1 MRLRAVTQMSF
12 GRAPL
17 RVSFADPTLVEGSP
31 ARPLAVLFGA
41 DGVGKTSLLTAILYT
56 RPGFAFP
63 LQPKPAPAPID
74 GDRRA
79 GFAIAEWDLGDDDPA
94 RPHPLVVASPN
105 AIVEGE
111 DESQTL
117 LRRREQTLFD
127 KRAQEQGGHC
137 VVGFSGA
144 RWFSR
149 TPMMLTSPERTVLR
163 YDVRSVPALEDAS
176 RSDLTRDTKQVLAH
190 AEIACALADGVG
202 RTLTMRSALR
212 HAIGVALGPFG
223 AQFRGVDPRT
233 LEPTFE
239 EHGRVV
245 LFDDLSHGAK
255 HLVAI
260 VAGTLRAVAGAYPER
275 DPLESEGVSVI
286 DDAELGLDPIAQ
298 RALAGVLREAL
309 PRVQWV
315 VATASPSVAAGC
327 SRGEVI
333 ALRRNDETTVEVQDD
348 AVLH

>member
-1 MRLRAVTQMSF
+1 MRLRAITRVGI
-12 GRAPL
+12 GRAPF
-17 RVSFADPTLVEGSP
+17 RVSLADPSLPEGSP
-31 ARPLAVLFGA
+31 PRPLAVLFGA

-56 RPGFAFP
+56 RPGFVFP
-63 LQPKPAPAPID
+63 LQPKPPPAPVD
-74 GDRRA
+74 GERRA
-79 GFAIAEWDLGDDDPA
+79 GFALAEWDLCDDDPA
-94 RPHPLVVASPN
+94 RPHPLLVASPN

-111 DESQTL
+111 DETQTL

-137 VVGFSGA
+137 VVGFLGA

-149 TPMMLTSPERTVLR
+149 QPMMLTSPERSVLR
-163 YDVRSVPALEDAS
+163 YDVRAVPALEDVS
-176 RSDLTRDTKQVLAH
+176 RADLTRETKQVLAH
-190 AEIACALADGVG
+190 AEIACALADGEG
-202 RTLTMRSALR
+202 RTLTMRSAVR
-212 HAIGVALGPFG
+212 HAVGVALGPFG

-239 EHGRVV
+239 ERGRVV
-245 LFDDLSHGAK
+245 VFDDLSHGAQ

-260 VAGTLRAVAGAYPER
+260 VAGTLRAVGGAYPER

-286 DDAELGLDPIAQ
+286 DDAELGLDAGAQ
-298 RALAGVLREAL
+298 RALANVLREAL

-315 VATASPSVAAGC
+315 VATASPNVAAGC

-333 ALRRNDETTVEVQDD
+333 ALRRGDEATVEVQDD